1 MNKSVVGAIF
11 GDICGSIYEFNNLKT
26 TDVDSIKLYDERG
39 HFTDDSLMTLIDKL
53 QFYDIIYV

>member
-1 MNKSVVGAIF
+1 MNKNIIGAVF

-39 HFTDDSLMTLIDKL
+39 HFTGDSLMTL
-53 QFYDIIYV
+53 